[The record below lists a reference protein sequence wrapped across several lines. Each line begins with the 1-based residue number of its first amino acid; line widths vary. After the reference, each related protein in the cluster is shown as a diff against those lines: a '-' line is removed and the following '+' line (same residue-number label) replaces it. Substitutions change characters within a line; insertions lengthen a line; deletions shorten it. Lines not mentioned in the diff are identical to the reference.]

1 MTLQLGRAVPTGRI
15 NFAVS
20 QTVPSQTPPSSP
32 DRVLRWMVVVVIVL
46 VSALFAV
53 GAGLL
58 ARAGGAS
65 VPIAILTGGGA
76 FVTVTGLL
84 LSIGNFVVGGRR

>member
-1 MTLQLGRAVPTGRI
+1 MPTGRI

-32 DRVLRWMVVVVIVL
+32 DRVLRWTLLMVIV
-46 VSALFAV
+46 VASAFSAV

-58 ARAGGAS
+58 ARAGGAPT
-65 VPIAILTGGGA
+65 PIAILTGGGA

-84 LSIGNFVVGGRR
+84 LRIGNFLEGGRG